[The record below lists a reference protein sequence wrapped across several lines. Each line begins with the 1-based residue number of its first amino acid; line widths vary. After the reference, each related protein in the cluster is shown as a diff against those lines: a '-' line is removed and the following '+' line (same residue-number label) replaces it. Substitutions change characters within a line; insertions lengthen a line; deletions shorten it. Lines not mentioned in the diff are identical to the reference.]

1 MAYSFYLVS
10 VIGALGLWLMMPR
23 VREWPRPVGGLL
35 LAGAIGGLFL
45 IIGQNTPPAY
55 RPNIYFYLFTAIALA
70 TAIRVITHT
79 RPVYSA
85 MYFVLVVLAVA
96 GLFVLLEAEFMAF
109 AMIIIYGGAI
119 LVTYMF
125 VIMLATMPQ
134 TSENAD
140 EAPRYDRQA
149 RQPFWATVFGFSLL
163 AVICS
168 VMYSE
173 KEKDL
178 GPRRGG
184 KLDMDFM
191 ATANQLPGKLTGV
204 LRALEDTSGL
214 SKALRDH
221 GLIEPHANVAAADG
235 FGVKIDGWM
244 EGPKISATLDL
255 TMRGG
260 TKRQVT
266 LNAAVM
272 EALKWAPSGL
282 SQKLRDAVQD
292 EVIKKL
298 NTLQRPVQSVLVSG
312 PLSGG
317 PVVVKLT
324 YGDGQIE
331 KLSPDAKGRQAV
343 LQELNIP
350 GDLPKLAT
358 APKLLESTQRVAMVE
373 PTGSAIQY
381 SGAMTVTLSDG
392 GTREV
397 KVDGRLLDKVRT
409 DLDFSGSVSR
419 LMKNDAA
426 TIATL
431 DRVLK
436 AEKLIGEQEKVA
448 GVDWKAPGVLAGGS
462 LKLTLRGGD
471 KPERV
476 IPVSMELIAGLDAEV
491 GNITWVGQG
500 LFQGH
505 TLGIE
510 LAGVILLLSMV
521 GAVVI
526 ARRKV
531 ADNPVDDSLKV

>member
-35 LAGAIGGLFL
+35 LASAIGGLFL
-45 IIGQNTPPAY
+45 FIGQITPPAY

-70 TAIRVITHT
+70 TSIRVITHT

-96 GLFVLLEAEFMAF
+96 GLFILLEAEFMAF

-163 AVICS
+163 AVVCS

-184 KLDMDFM
+184 KLDMDFLT
-191 ATANQLPGKLTGV
+191 TASELPGKLNGV
-204 LRALEDTSGL
+204 LRELEDTSGL
-214 SKALRDH
+214 TKALRDH
-221 GLIEPHANVAAADG
+221 GLIEPHGNVAVARG
-235 FGVKIDGWM
+235 FSVKIDSWT
-244 EGPKISATLDL
+244 EGPKISAILDV

-260 TKRQVT
+260 AKRELE

-272 EALKWAPSGL
+272 EALKWGSSGL
-282 SQKLRDAVQD
+282 NQNLRDTLDGQ
-292 EVIKKL
+292 VIQKL
-298 NTLQRPVQSVLVSG
+298 NTAQRQVRSVRVSG
-312 PLSGG
+312 QLGDG
-317 PVVVKLT
+317 PVVANLVYSDGGHEKMAIGADTKLV
-324 YGDGQIE
+324 
-331 KLSPDAKGRQAV
+331 V
-343 LQELNIP
+343 LRELNIP

-358 APKLLESTQRVAMVE
+358 AAKLLAPGERVASVE
-373 PTGSAIQY
+373 PTGSELQY
-381 SGAMTVTLSDG
+381 SGAMTVKLADG
-392 GTREV
+392 GEHEV
-397 KVDGRLLDKVRT
+397 KVDSRLIGKIRA
-409 DLDFSGSVSR
+409 DLDYSGSVAR

-426 TIATL
+426 TIASL

-436 AEKLIGEQEKVA
+436 TEKLIGEQEKVT
-448 GVDWKAPGVLAGGS
+448 GVDWAAPGVLAGGS

-476 IPVSMELIAGLDAEV
+476 VPISMEMIAGLDAQV
-491 GNITWVGQG
+491 GNITWVGQS

-531 ADNPVDDSLKV
+531 ADNPVDESLKV